1 MFPHFYLL
9 LILLYATCS
18 SAAGFSGS
26 SMTGMKRAA
35 DIQRRQ
41 LDRLRDFLGPVYA
54 GTRDTASDSSAK
66 RDATTGITFSNLKA
80 QEYYVDGTKIPE
92 GELPRLYFRFDLRFL
107 PRSTLLVDFDAGPS
121 WAGLMPISSAAN
133 ETRKLFFWYAFE
145 SCARQVHCR

>member
-1 MFPHFYLL
+1 MLPHFYLL

-92 GELPRLYFRFDLRFL
+92 GGLPRLYFRFDLRFL
-107 PRSTLLVDFDAGPS
+107 PALDPFSRLRRRSILGRPDAHLQRCQRDPETILLVCF
-121 WAGLMPISSAAN
+121 
-133 ETRKLFFWYAFE
+133 
-145 SCARQVHCR
+145 